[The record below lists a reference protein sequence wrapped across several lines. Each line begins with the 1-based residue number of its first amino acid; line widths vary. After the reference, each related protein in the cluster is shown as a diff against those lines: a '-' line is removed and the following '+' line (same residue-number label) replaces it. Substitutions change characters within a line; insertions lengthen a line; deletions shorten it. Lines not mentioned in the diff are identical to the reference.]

1 MEISASNPLF
11 PSLTVTRTSGEIQNW
26 QTGQLL
32 YAQVAS
38 NVESGLVS
46 LRIGA
51 RLLMAQID
59 AEVEIG
65 QRLALE
71 VITSGDKPVLQGIRN
86 DALAKLI
93 EAALRSS
100 LPKQQSHELLLSDI
114 KALLQP
120 RQTMRI
126 PDAVMQAVRKLYLSF
141 PDKNELNTFTG
152 LKKAIRDS
160 GLFLEPRLASQN
172 RSDHLTLGSD
182 FKAGLLR
189 LQKAIQQQL
198 GTPQQTAE
206 TRVSAAGKATY
217 SRAGIFPGPG
227 AQTNPATP
235 AAVTSRQGVL
245 PPGATTVNRPAG
257 SNIPINPVAGITTR
271 YGNTATTQTN
281 QGNGA
286 QTGRSGST
294 TANAT
299 IKTGNPELTIPGIRN
314 STATEGTNSGAPNR
328 PGSNMHIIASPGLPG
343 GRPATMA
350 TAEIR
355 GMTPVDLINRTD
367 APYLYPNGMPFRHI
381 AGKTGIRP
389 SEKFA
394 RLDSLTKILTQL
406 LKDADSSLSRIQ
418 LNQLIQHNH
427 TEPEQRPSWL
437 FEIPVRNGDNLD
449 LFRFKVKQNQK
460 ENNEQQDET
469 PGWTIQISFNIENLG
484 QVDSKITIHQKQVS
498 IMFWTEQQKTTKT
511 FQRHLQILQQDLEEA
526 GLEIEHLNCV
536 QGCAPEPIDALI
548 ENNILDDQI

>member
-120 RQTMRI
+120 RQAMRI

-235 AAVTSRQGVL
+235 AAVTSR
-245 PPGATTVNRPAG
+245 
-257 SNIPINPVAGITTR
+257 
-271 YGNTATTQTN
+271 
-281 QGNGA
+281 
-286 QTGRSGST
+286 
-294 TANAT
+294 
-299 IKTGNPELTIPGIRN
+299 
-314 STATEGTNSGAPNR
+314 
-328 PGSNMHIIASPGLPG
+328 
-343 GRPATMA
+343 
-350 TAEIR
+350 
-355 GMTPVDLINRTD
+355 
-367 APYLYPNGMPFRHI
+367 
-381 AGKTGIRP
+381 
-389 SEKFA
+389 
-394 RLDSLTKILTQL
+394 
-406 LKDADSSLSRIQ
+406 
-418 LNQLIQHNH
+418 
-427 TEPEQRPSWL
+427 
-437 FEIPVRNGDNLD
+437 
-449 LFRFKVKQNQK
+449 
-460 ENNEQQDET
+460 
-469 PGWTIQISFNIENLG
+469 
-484 QVDSKITIHQKQVS
+484 
-498 IMFWTEQQKTTKT
+498 
-511 FQRHLQILQQDLEEA
+511 
-526 GLEIEHLNCV
+526 
-536 QGCAPEPIDALI
+536 
-548 ENNILDDQI
+548 